1 MDLKNKIAILT
12 GASSGLGRAIAEKLV
27 EKDVRVY
34 GLARN
39 IDALA
44 EVRNEL
50 GEKFQPVRMDITNQ
64 EMLTNWINK
73 TFSNKSIPDILIN
86 NAGAG
91 SFNKIDETSS
101 KEWLGMVNTNLNGM
115 YFITSPVAALMKKK
129 DSSTHILNIGSVLG
143 SIARSEGA
151 AYCTTKFGVSGF
163 SEAL

>member
-115 YFITSPVAALMKKK
+115 YFIT
-129 DSSTHILNIGSVLG
+129 
-143 SIARSEGA
+143 
-151 AYCTTKFGVSGF
+151 
-163 SEAL
+163 